1 VISFSQVTV
10 VVATRNRRER
20 LAGTL
25 ARHVPPV
32 ILIDNA
38 SDDGTPEFV
47 ERHFPWVRLVRLD
60 RNAGGA
66 ARNIGVRLAATPYV
80 AFADD
85 DSYWADGALEQAA
98 EVLTDHPR
106 VGLLAAR
113 VLVGPQARLDPVS
126 AAMAAAP
133 LGTPAGHAGPAV
145 LGFLACA
152 AVVRREAF
160 LATGGFNPALHTYGE
175 EDLLALDLAA
185 AGWHLSYMPSLVVHH
200 LPGPHGR
207 DNGRRRIQAR
217 NRMLTALLRRPWRVA
232 WGTVAELLRDPAG
245 RRGLAD
251 TVRMLPWAL
260 RHRRP
265 LPADVERARRQIEA
279 AGNLADG
286 RAVVE
291 NATA

>member
-1 VISFSQVTV
+1 VTSLAEITV
-10 VVATRNRRER
+10 VVATRNRRDQ

-25 ARHVPPV
+25 GRHVPPV
-32 ILIDNA
+32 ILVDNA

-47 ERHFPWVRLVRLD
+47 ERRFPWVRVVRLD
-60 RNAGGA
+60 RNLGAA
-66 ARNIGVRLAATPYV
+66 ARNIGTQLAATPYV

-85 DSYWADGALEQAA
+85 DSYWADGSLERAA

-113 VLVGPQARLDPVS
+113 VLVGPRARLDPVS

-133 LGTPAGHAGPAV
+133 LGMPAGHAGPAV

-160 LATGGFNPALHTYGE
+160 LAVGGFTPALHTYGE

-185 AGWHLSYMPSLVVHH
+185 AGWLLSYVPSLVVHH
-200 LPGPHGR
+200 LPAPQGR
-207 DNGRRRIQAR
+207 DNGRLRTQAR
-217 NRMLTALLRRPWRVA
+217 NRMLTALLRRPGRVVWRTA
-232 WGTVAELLRDPAG
+232 AELSRDPAG

-251 TVRMLPWAL
+251 AARMLAWAL
-260 RHRRP
+260 RHRQP
-265 LPADVERARRQIEA
+265 LPADVERARQRLDS
-279 AGNLADG
+279 AGQ
-286 RAVVE
+286 RATEGVVVE
-291 NATA
+291 SAAS